1 METLQQIRVNQV
13 LGKVLEQYA
22 QINIQLVC
30 LKHDAEKGCMQA
42 ARARRLSAELAKK
55 ALRYSDWAKRI
66 ISYYDVWAGQ
76 DWFDELAARH
86 PLEDNALRRAMIWA
100 GLRA

>member
-22 QINIQLVC
+22 QINIQLIG
-30 LKHDAEKGCMQA
+30 LKHDAEKGLVQA
-42 ARARRLSAELAKK
+42 ARARRLSAELVKK

-66 ISYYDVWAGQ
+66 IAYYDDWVGK
-76 DWFDELAARH
+76 DWFDKLAACL
-86 PLEDNALRRAMIWA
+86 PFEDIVLRRVMIWA
-100 GLRA
+100 GLQA